1 MWVQSMSWRCSVIT
15 IKPRHSR
22 PSETCP
28 PLKKIPDEGARR
40 RRKKNLTPNNPKCI
54 HDILD
59 LRCVSDR
66 SFHFCTPFLVPQGV
80 HWHIPYSHPMAWV
93 WFRLSC
99 RCERSNISCFGGL
112 RCRTPKCIHVSLD
125 LRGCSRSFVSLLHAV
140 TCPPRC
146 PLTRTTLTS
155 GGAGLVRTQL

>member
-1 MWVQSMSWRCSVIT
+1 MIQKFLIMCAQISSVFQGGFDGESWAERIHPVDS
-15 IKPRHSR
+15 

-28 PLKKIPDEGARR
+28 PLKEIPDEGARR

-80 HWHIPYSHPMAWV
+80 H
-93 WFRLSC
+93 
-99 RCERSNISCFGGL
+99 
-112 RCRTPKCIHVSLD
+112 
-125 LRGCSRSFVSLLHAV
+125 
-140 TCPPRC
+140 
-146 PLTRTTLTS
+146 
-155 GGAGLVRTQL
+155 